1 MRPAVH
7 LIEKELLL
15 MNLVKKALIIVA
27 MLLALATVISTVTTV
42 SAADKGTL
50 LEGTLVDS
58 KCYLMD
64 NKDTGNDHGGM
75 KGCGTMCLKG
85 GNPAALVT
93 KDKKFYA
100 LIVAAPVLASYVG
113 QTLRVHGTLYGTAL
127 NVDKAEVLKDGKW
140 VTIDIGQMM

>member
-1 MRPAVH
+1 
-7 LIEKELLL
+7 
-15 MNLVKKALIIVA
+15 MNPVKKALIIVA
-27 MLLALATVISTVTTV
+27 VLMGLASAISTVTTV
-42 SAADKGTL
+42 FAADKGTL

-64 NKDTGNDHGGM
+64 NKNIGNDHGGM
-75 KGCGTMCLKG
+75 KGCGTICLKG

-127 NVDKAEVLKDGKW
+127 NLDKAEVLKDGKW
-140 VTIDIGQMM
+140 VAIDIGPMM